1 MIKKNQQKLN
11 KFCKE
16 QDIVLAFLFG
26 SEARGASHQE
36 SDIDIGILF
45 DKKVNSEQY
54 LLLEGKSIEFF
65 SEIYPKKEINIVNL
79 NIAPPL
85 LKQTVILEGKSL
97 YARNKINQI
106 FFQIQT
112 LKEYE
117 DYLHL
122 SNIYNQ
128 FLELKLKNL

>member
-1 MIKKNQQKLN
+1 MNKKHQEKLN

-16 QDIVLAFLFG
+16 HEIVLAFLFG
-26 SEARGASHQE
+26 SEARGTSHQE

-45 DKKVNSEQY
+45 DKKVDSKKY
-54 LLLEGKSIEFF
+54 LELEGKLIGFF
-65 SEIYPKKEINIVNL
+65 SDIYSQKEINIVNL
-79 NIAPPL
+79 NIASPL
-85 LKQTVILEGKSL
+85 LKQTVVLEGKSL

-128 FLELKLKNL
+128 FLELRLKNL